1 MTNEDRTSNENLYDI
16 EAVAKI
22 LGTCTRTVRRIIAK
36 KELPAIRIGKLLR
49 VHPRDLARYI
59 AANRTF

>member
-1 MTNEDRTSNENLYDI
+1 MPNEDGKGIENLYDI
-16 EAVAKI
+16 EAVAKV
-22 LGTCTRTVRRIIAK
+22 LGTCTRTVRRIIGK

-59 AANRTF
+59 ASNRTF